1 MGLLLAAA
9 SVGLAQNQAPVDA
22 VLYNGKIVTVDAKF
36 SIAQAVAI
44 RGDRIAAT
52 GASRAMLALAG
63 PNTRKIDLRGRTV
76 LPGLAD
82 THTHAVDAAM
92 FEFDHPV
99 PEMET
104 IADVLAYIRTR
115 AKVVPE
121 GEWIFVSQVFITRLR
136 EQRFPTRAE
145 LDQAAPKHA
154 VYFRTGPD
162 ASLNSLALKKAGIG
176 KGYEVT
182 DGRPGRV
189 EKDASG
195 EPNGIVR
202 NGARLIPYKSTGRAP
217 TREEKAAQL
226 AKLIADYNA
235 TGITSIC
242 DRDAGDDDVAT
253 YEALHKAGNL
263 NVRVFLNL
271 SVDAQAPEADIRRR
285 IEFAAAHPL
294 HKAYS
299 NRLWL
304 RGIKMYL
311 DGGMLTGSA
320 YMREPWGVS
329 QVYSIADPS
338 YRGMRY
344 IPADK
349 LLNAVRQALQNN
361 LQPTAHSV
369 GDGAVH
375 ALVEAYERVNA
386 EFPVREHRPCI
397 THCNFMSPEA
407 VEKMAKLGIV
417 ADLQPA
423 WLERDGATLM
433 KQFGYPRL
441 SYFQPYKA
449 LETAGVMVGG
459 GSDHMQ
465 KIGSM
470 RSINPYN
477 PFFGMWVML
486 SRLPRWTTTVLHP
499 EQRVSRAQAI
509 RFYTIQNAFLTFE
522 EKEKG
527 SLEAGKLADLIVLD
541 RDILTCPEAQVKS
554 INVLST
560 WLGGREVYS
569 KQP

>member
-1 MGLLLAAA
+1 MRLFSLIAFVAA
-9 SVGLAQNQAPVDA
+9 SLAGAEQAPDLVFH
-22 VLYNGKIVTVDAKF
+22 NGKVVTVDATF
-36 SIAQAVAI
+36 SLAQALAVRGNRIVAV
-44 RGDRIAAT
+44 GADAAV
-52 GASRAMLALAG
+52 LALAG
-63 PNTRKIDLRGRTV
+63 PSTRKIDLRGRTV
-76 LPGLAD
+76 LPGLTD
-82 THTHAVDAAM
+82 SHTHAADASM

-104 IADVLAYIRTR
+104 IADVLAYIRAR

-145 LDQAAPKHA
+145 LDTAAPKHA

-162 ASLNSLALKKAGIG
+162 AALNSLALQRSGIG
-176 KGYEVT
+176 KGFAIT
-182 DGRPGRV
+182 DGRPGRI
-189 EKDASG
+189 ETDASG
-195 EPNGIVR
+195 EPNGILR
-202 NGARLIPYKSTGRAP
+202 NCARLIPYKSSSLAP
-217 TREEKAAQL
+217 TLSQKAAQL
-226 AKLIADYNA
+226 RKLIVDYNA

-253 YEALHKAGNL
+253 YKQLHDSGGLSA
-263 NVRVFLNL
+263 RVFLNF
-271 SVDAQAPEADIRRR
+271 SVDGQASIEEIRKR
-285 IEFAAAHPL
+285 IDVAAAHPL
-294 HKAYS
+294 HTYS
-299 NRLWL
+299 NELWL

-329 QVYSIADPS
+329 KVYSITDPS

-344 IPADK
+344 IESEK
-349 LLNAVRQALQNN
+349 LFQAVRYALRKG

-375 ALVEAYERVNA
+375 AMVEAYERANA
-386 EFPVREHRPCI
+386 ETPVRESRPCI
-397 THCNFMSPEA
+397 THSNFMSPEA

-423 WLERDGATLM
+423 WLERDGATLI
-433 KQFGYPRL
+433 KQFGYARL

-449 LETAGVMVGG
+449 LEDAGVMVGG

-486 SRLPRWTTTVLHP
+486 ERRPRWTATVLHP

-541 RDILTCPEAQVKS
+541 RDILTCPADAIRTTQV
-554 INVLST
+554 LET
-560 WLGGREVYS
+560 WLGG
-569 KQP
+569 KQIYARP

>member
-1 MGLLLAAA
+1 MRFFALLFALVPPLAA
-9 SVGLAQNQAPVDA
+9 QAPDIIFH
-22 VLYNGKIVTVDAKF
+22 NGKIVTVDARF
-36 SIAQAVAI
+36 SIAQAVAV
-44 RGDRIAAT
+44 RGDRIVAT
-52 GASRAMLALAG
+52 GSNQAVLAKAG
-63 PNTRKIDLRGRTV
+63 PSTRKIDLRGRTM
-76 LPGLAD
+76 LPGLTD
-82 THTHAVDAAM
+82 SHTHAVDAAL

-99 PEMET
+99 PDMET
-104 IADVLAYIRTR
+104 IADVLAYIKAR

-145 LDQAAPKHA
+145 LDEAAPKHA

-162 ASLNSLALKKAGIG
+162 AALNSLALKRAGIG
-176 KGYEVT
+176 KGYEIT
-182 DGRPGRV
+182 DGRPGRI

-195 EPNGIVR
+195 EPNGILR
-202 NGARLIPYKSTGRAP
+202 NCARLIPYKSSGRAP
-217 TREEKAAQL
+217 TIAEKSAQL

-253 YEALHKAGNL
+253 YQRLLADGGLSA
-263 NVRVFLNL
+263 RVFINL
-271 SVDAQAPEADIRRR
+271 SVDGQGAIDDIRKR
-285 IEFAAAHPL
+285 IDYAAAHPL
-294 HKAYS
+294 HKYS
-299 NRLWL
+299 NQLWL

-329 QVYSIADPS
+329 KVYSITDPS

-344 IPADK
+344 IDADK
-349 LLNAVRQALQNN
+349 LFEAVRYSMKKG

-375 ALVEAYERVNA
+375 AMVTAYERVNA
-386 EFPVREHRPCI
+386 EMPVREHRPCI
-397 THCNFMSPEA
+397 THSNFMSPEA
-407 VEKMAKLGIV
+407 VEKMAKYGIV

-423 WLERDGATLM
+423 WLERDGATLV
-433 KQFGYPRL
+433 KQFGYARL

-449 LETAGVMVGG
+449 LQDAGVMVGG

-477 PFFGMWVML
+477 PFFGMWIML
-486 SRLPRWTTTVLHP
+486 ERRPRWTNTVLHP
-499 EQRVSRAQAI
+499 EQRVSREQAV

-527 SLEAGKLADLIVLD
+527 SIETGKLADLIVLD
-541 RDILTCPEAQVKS
+541 RDILTCPADAVRTTQV
-554 INVLST
+554 LET
-560 WLGGREVYS
+560 WLGG
-569 KQP
+569 KQVFARK

>member
-1 MGLLLAAA
+1 MLAA
-9 SVGLAQNQAPVDA
+9 LAQRPD
-22 VLYNGKIVTVDAKF
+22 LIFHNGKIVTVDTRF
-36 SIAQAVAI
+36 SIAQAIAVS
-44 RGDRIAAT
+44 GDRIVAV
-52 GASRAMLALAG
+52 GANRDVLAKAG
-63 PNTRKIDLRGRTV
+63 PATRKIDLAGRTV
-76 LPGLAD
+76 LPGLTD
-82 THTHAVDAAM
+82 SHTHAVDAAL

-99 PEMET
+99 PDMET
-104 IADVLAYIRTR
+104 IADVLAYIRAR

-136 EQRFPTRAE
+136 EQRFPTRVE

-162 ASLNSLALKKAGIG
+162 AALSSLALQRAGIG
-176 KGYEVT
+176 RGYEIK
-182 DGRPGRV
+182 DGRPGRI

-195 EPNGIVR
+195 EPTGILR
-202 NGARLIPYKSTGRAP
+202 NCARLIPYKSTGRVPSLA
-217 TREEKAAQL
+217 EKAAQL

-242 DRDAGDDDVAT
+242 DRDAGDEDVAT
-253 YEALHKAGNL
+253 YQHLLASGGL
-263 NVRVFLNL
+263 NARVFVNL
-271 SVDAQAPEADIRRR
+271 SVDGQAPIDEIRKR
-285 IEFAAAHPL
+285 IDFAAVHPL
-294 HKAYS
+294 KAYS
-299 NRLWL
+299 NHLWL

-329 QVYSIADPS
+329 QVYSITDPA

-344 IPADK
+344 IDADK
-349 LLNAVRQALQNN
+349 LYQAVGYAMKKG

-375 ALVEAYERVNA
+375 GMVEAYERVNA
-386 EFPVREHRPCI
+386 EMSVREHRPCI
-397 THCNFMSPEA
+397 THSNFMSPEA

-423 WLERDGATLM
+423 WLERDGATLI
-433 KQFGYPRL
+433 KQFGYARL
-441 SYFQPYKA
+441 SYFQPYRA
-449 LETAGVMVGG
+449 LEQAGVMVGG

-477 PFFGMWVML
+477 PFFGMWIML
-486 SRLPRWTTTVLHP
+486 ERRPRWTATVLHP
-499 EQRVSRAQAI
+499 AQRVSRQQAI

-522 EKEKG
+522 VKEKG
-527 SLEAGKLADLIVLD
+527 SLEPGKLADLIVLD
-541 RDILTCPEAQVKS
+541 RDILTCALDSVRGTQV
-554 INVLST
+554 LET
-560 WLGGREVYS
+560 WLGGKQIYKRS
-569 KQP
+569 KI

>member
-1 MGLLLAAA
+1 MRVQALFLAFALPLAAQ
-9 SVGLAQNQAPVDA
+9 SPDLIFH
-22 VLYNGKIVTVDAKF
+22 NGKIVTVDAGF
-36 SIAQAVAI
+36 SIAQAVSVA
-44 RGDRIAAT
+44 GDRIVAVGTNQAI
-52 GASRAMLALAG
+52 LAKAG
-63 PNTRKIDLRGRTV
+63 PNTRKIDLHGRTV
-76 LPGLAD
+76 LPGLTD
-82 THTHAVDAAM
+82 SHTHAVDAAL

-99 PEMET
+99 PDMET
-104 IADVLAYIRTR
+104 IADVLAYIRGR

-121 GEWIFVSQVFITRLR
+121 GEWIFVSQIFITRLR

-162 ASLNSLALKKAGIG
+162 AALNSLALTRSGIG
-176 KGYEVT
+176 RGYEIA
-182 DGRPGRV
+182 DGRPGRI
-189 EKDASG
+189 EKDATG
-195 EPNGIVR
+195 EPNGILR
-202 NGARLIPYKSTGRAP
+202 NCARLIPYKSSGRAP
-217 TREEKAAQL
+217 SLTERSAQL

-253 YEALHKAGNL
+253 YQHLQSSGGLSA
-263 NVRVFLNL
+263 RVFLNL
-271 SVDAQAPEADIRRR
+271 SVDGQAPIAEIRQR
-285 IEFAAAHPL
+285 IDVAAAHPL
-294 HKAYS
+294 HTYS
-299 NRLWL
+299 NQLWL

-329 QVYSIADPS
+329 KVYSITDPG

-344 IPADK
+344 IEADK
-349 LLNAVRQALQNN
+349 LFEAVQYAMKKG

-375 ALVEAYERVNA
+375 AMVEAYERVNA
-386 EFPVREHRPCI
+386 GLPVRDHRPCI
-397 THCNFMSPEA
+397 THSNFMSPES

-433 KQFGYPRL
+433 KQFGYARL

-449 LETAGVMVGG
+449 LEQAGVMVGG

-465 KIGSM
+465 KIGSL

-477 PFFGMWVML
+477 PFFAMWVML
-486 SRLPRWTTTVLHP
+486 ERRPRWTTTVLHP
-499 EQRVSRAQAI
+499 EQRISRQQAI

-541 RDILTCPEAQVKS
+541 RDILTCPVDAVRTAQV
-554 INVLST
+554 LET
-560 WLGGREVYS
+560 WLGGKRVFV
-569 KQP
+569 KP

>member
-1 MGLLLAAA
+1 MHLFLLMAFVATLAE
-9 SVGLAQNQAPVDA
+9 AQPAPD
-22 VLYNGKIVTVDAKF
+22 LIFHGGKVVTVDANF
-36 SIAQAVAI
+36 SIAQAVAV
-44 RGDRIAAT
+44 RGNRIVAVGADAAV
-52 GASRAMLALAG
+52 LALAG
-63 PNTRKIDLRGRTV
+63 PSTRKIDLRGRTV
-76 LPGLAD
+76 LPGLTD
-82 THTHAVDAAM
+82 SHTHAADAAM

-104 IADVLAYIRTR
+104 IADVLAYIRAR
-115 AKVVPE
+115 AKIVPE

-136 EQRFPTRAE
+136 EQRFPTRTE
-145 LDQAAPKHA
+145 LDTAAPKHA

-162 ASLNSLALKKAGIG
+162 AALNSLALQRAGIG
-176 KGYEVT
+176 KGYAIT
-182 DGRPGRV
+182 DGRPGRI
-189 EKDASG
+189 ETDAAG
-195 EPNGIVR
+195 EPNGILR
-202 NGARLIPYKSTGRAP
+202 NCARLIPYKSSGLAP
-217 TREEKAAQL
+217 TLSQKAAQL
-226 AKLIADYNA
+226 RKLIVDYNA

-253 YEALHKAGNL
+253 YKRLHESGGLSA
-263 NVRVFLNL
+263 RVFLNL
-271 SVDAQAPEADIRRR
+271 SVDGQASIEEIRKR
-285 IEFAAAHPL
+285 IDVAAAHPL
-294 HKAYS
+294 HTYS
-299 NRLWL
+299 NELWL

-320 YMREPWGVS
+320 YLREPWGVS
-329 QVYSIADPS
+329 KVYSIADPS

-344 IPADK
+344 IESEK
-349 LLNAVRQALQNN
+349 LFQAVRYALRKG

-375 ALVEAYERVNA
+375 AMVEAYERVNA
-386 EFPVREHRPCI
+386 ETPVRESRPCI
-397 THCNFMSPEA
+397 THSNFMSPEA
-407 VEKMAKLGIV
+407 VEKMAKLGVV

-423 WLERDGATLM
+423 WLERDGATLL
-433 KQFGYPRL
+433 KQFGYARL

-449 LETAGVMVGG
+449 LEDAGVMVGG

-465 KIGSM
+465 KIGGM

-486 SRLPRWTTTVLHP
+486 ERRPRWTTTVLHP

-541 RDILTCPEAQVKS
+541 RDILTCPADAIRTTQV
-554 INVLST
+554 LET
-560 WLGGREVYS
+560 WLGGKQVYAR
-569 KQP
+569 P